1 MKGNVSGVGEKMNC
15 SRWES
20 NPRPLVHKTN
30 DLPIDLQEL
39 LHLFDF
45 TSTLWIIIAVNFLK
59 IMDDDF

>member
-1 MKGNVSGVGEKMNC
+1 MPLSGKINASEKDMRERKKC

-39 LHLFDF
+39 LCFSNATTKL
-45 TSTLWIIIAVNFLK
+45 STLSLII
-59 IMDDDF
+59 